1 MKVFIV
7 NPSNASL
14 VPVEDWKRVEDPKAA
29 NLVAISYDNGNIL
42 YISKNRS
49 KKEMPWPDAMKY
61 AEGFKSPEVS
71 LSFRAP
77 TRRESLDMADAKDLG
92 IMDALELIGG
102 NALDSGG
109 YWTCERISHWLAAR
123 CNVDSA
129 WFYLGY
135 NGYIDHGNFYR
146 GFTVVPVALYTP
158 SESEA

>member
-14 VPVEDWKRVEDPKAA
+14 VPVEDWKKVEDPKAA

-49 KKEMPWPDAMKY
+49 KEEMPWPDAMKY

-123 CNVDSA
+123 FDAAGARYYYGDGGDIGSGY
-129 WFYLGY
+129 FYVGL
-135 NGYIDHGNFYR
+135 
-146 GFTVVPVALYTP
+146 TVVPVALYTP

>member
-7 NPSNASL
+7 NPSNAGL
-14 VPVEDWKRVEDPKAA
+14 VPVEDWKKVEDPKAA
-29 NLVAISYDNGNIL
+29 NLVAIAYESGNIL
-42 YISKNRS
+42 FISKNRS
-49 KKEMPWPDAMKY
+49 KEEMPWPDAMKY
-61 AEGFKSPEVS
+61 AEGFKTPEVS

-92 IMDALELIGG
+92 IMEALELIGG
-102 NALDSGG
+102 DALDLGG

-123 CNVDSA
+123 YNADYA
-129 WFYLGY
+129 WYY
-135 NGYIDHGNFYR
+135 NGNYGSIYYYNFCL